1 MNNYD
6 VKTSNESL
14 GEADAIIT
22 CSCGKVFTGKVKDG
36 QRYKCICGKD
46 YICHWVGMI
55 ISRSE
60 K

>member
-46 YICHWVGMI
+46 YDLLNQ
-55 ISRSE
+55 
-60 K
+60 KANAL